1 VIVPRSGSFD
11 YIIEA
16 PCSPATAV
24 ALLGDLRRQG
34 ELHPLIVEVK
44 QLPARA
50 GAIES
55 YAITDRLKVGP
66 ITFRIVYDADVV
78 ERTASVISTVARQ
91 RPGTVVHNQ
100 TTVSQTD
107 DGVRVTVKI
116 ELTAPTLLFR
126 YAISTAETAHRE
138 LGRRIAARLAELA
151 T

>member
-1 VIVPRSGSFD
+1 MPRSGSFE
-11 YIIEA
+11 YTLEA
-16 PCSPATAV
+16 PCSAATAV

-66 ITFRIVYDADVV
+66 ITFNIVYEADVV

-91 RPGTVVHNQ
+91 RPSTVVRNQ
-100 TTVSQTD
+100 TTVRQTD

-126 YAISTAETAHRE
+126 YALSTAETAHRE
-138 LGRRIAARLAELA
+138 LGRRIGARLAELPA
-151 T
+151 